1 MTIKLA
7 INGYGRIGRNVLR
20 GIYEEGFRN
29 DIQVVAVN
37 DLGDAK
43 TNAHLTIY
51 DTVHGKFAGDVTV
64 DGDYMIINGDKVRV
78 FAEKDPSKLP

>member
-1 MTIKLA
+1 MTIKIA

-20 GIYEEGFRN
+20 AIYEEGYRK
-29 DIQVVAVN
+29 DMEVVAVN

-51 DTVHGKFAGDVTV
+51 DTVHGKFAGEVKV
-64 DGDYMIINGDKVRV
+64 DKDYMVVNGDR
-78 FAEKDPSKLP
+78 SRYT